1 MARSVLLISI
11 CMVGFYF
18 ANAQDKKDIETIK
31 SLCGCYEVEF
41 KYVETF
47 SPDNNYKLKDKYV
60 AKGLEWGGLVEN
72 SDKKLVIQRILVI
85 DDSMVVKHW
94 REDWTFQNTEVLQYS
109 HDDIWKKN
117 RVAAEKVQGQWQ
129 QSVWEVNDAPRYS
142 GTALWVHQNGEHFW
156 KNTADAPLPR
166 REYTKRSDYNVMQ
179 RGNTIKITD
188 TGWVHEQDNTKIIR
202 KDGKSDQ
209 VLVQEKGYNIYR
221 KVDDK
226 KCFAAKDWWTKNQAY
241 WTQVRANWD
250 ELIAKKDII
259 TVKREVKNQSLSR
272 RLEDL
277 ETTALNNK
285 QSSDLGGR
293 IRKILEEHIN

>member
-1 MARSVLLISI
+1 MARSVLFISI
-11 CMVGFYF
+11 CMLGFVM
-18 ANAQDKKDIETIK
+18 AKAQDKQDIETIK

-47 SPDNNYKLKDKYV
+47 SPDKNYKLKDKYL
-60 AKGLEWGGLVEN
+60 AKGLEWGGLIE
-72 SDKKLVIQRILVI
+72 STDKKLVIQRILVI

-94 REDWTFQNTEVLQYS
+94 REDWTYQNAEILQYS
-109 HDDIWKKN
+109 HDDIWKKQ
-117 RVAAEKVQGQWQ
+117 RLSPEKIKGQWS

-142 GTALWVHQNGEHFW
+142 GSALWVHQNGQHFW

-179 RGNTIKITD
+179 RGNTIQLTD
-188 TGWVHEQDNTKIIR
+188 SGWVHEQDNTKIIR
-202 KDGKSDQ
+202 KEGQADQ

-226 KCFAAKDWWTKNQAY
+226 KCFAAQDWWTKNQAY
-241 WTQVRANWD
+241 WSQVRANWD
-250 ELIAKKDII
+250 ELIAKKDVIA
-259 TVKREVKNQSLSR
+259 VKREVKNQSLSR

-285 QSSDLGGR
+285 QSDLGSR
-293 IRKILEEHIN
+293 IKKILEEHIN